1 MANRTN
7 STHSYYS
14 YEYYM
19 DYVDLPQVDER
30 KLKANK
36 YSIVIAFWVSL
47 AAFVV
52 LLFLILL
59 YMSWSGSVPIRGA
72 RSHRKCPWN
81 YINFLFFI
89 QKARSHQNSPT
100 SPLQSQGQIKELEDG
115 SSGNEQSQGN
125 NCTPEPVLIND
136 GNPFPEN
143 ASHKALVVQVD
154 STVEKQARDPPYQS

>member
-7 STHSYYS
+7 STDSNSYYG

-36 YSIVIAFWVSL
+36 HSIVIAFWVSL

-59 YMSWSGSVPIRGA
+59 YMSWSGSVPTRSS
-72 RSHRKCPWN
+72 RSHCKCPWN
-81 YINFLFFI
+81 YIFNLVFFV
-89 QKARSHQNSPT
+89 QKARNFQNSLT
-100 SPLQSQGQIKELEDG
+100 STSQPQGQIKELEDG
-115 SSGNEQSQGN
+115 SSSYEQPQGN
-125 NCTPEPVLIND
+125 NYILDSVLIIAPQNT
-136 GNPFPEN
+136 PPLQEN
-143 ASHKALVVQVD
+143 EHYRGLMV
-154 STVEKQARDPPYQS
+154 

>member
-7 STHSYYS
+7 STNSNSYYG

-59 YMSWSGSVPIRGA
+59 YMSWSGSVPTRSA
-72 RSHRKCPWN
+72 RSHRKCTWN
-81 YINFLFFI
+81 YIFNLLFFAP
-89 QKARSHQNSPT
+89 KARSFQISPT
-100 SPLQSQGQIKELEDG
+100 SNSQSQGQIKELEDG
-115 SSGNEQSQGN
+115 SNQQQGN
-125 NCTPEPVLIND
+125 DCTPDSVLITAPDNT
-136 GNPFPEN
+136 PPLQEN
-143 ASHKALVVQVD
+143 AHYRGLEV
-154 STVEKQARDPPYQS
+154 

>member
-7 STHSYYS
+7 STNSNSYYG

-72 RSHRKCPWN
+72 RSHCKCTWN
-81 YINFLFFI
+81 YIYNLIFFV
-89 QKARSHQNSPT
+89 QKARSFPISPT
-100 SPLQSQGQIKELEDG
+100 STLQTQGQSQELQD
-115 SSGNEQSQGN
+115 GNEPLQGN
-125 NCTPEPVLIND
+125 NCTLDSVLIAAPD
-136 GNPFPEN
+136 DTPPVREDAHDRG
-143 ASHKALVVQVD
+143 LVV
-154 STVEKQARDPPYQS
+154 

>member
-7 STHSYYS
+7 STNSNSYYG

-72 RSHRKCPWN
+72 RSHCKCTWN
-81 YINFLFFI
+81 YIFNLLFFV
-89 QKARSHQNSPT
+89 QKARSFQISPT
-100 SPLQSQGQIKELEDG
+100 STSQPQDQIQEQEDA
-115 SSGNEQSQGN
+115 NEQPQGN
-125 NCTPEPVLIND
+125 NCPLDSVLVIAPDNTPPVQ
-136 GNPFPEN
+136 EN
-143 ASHKALVVQVD
+143 AHYRGLVV
-154 STVEKQARDPPYQS
+154 

>member
-7 STHSYYS
+7 STANSNSYYD

-47 AAFVV
+47 ATFVV

-72 RSHRKCPWN
+72 RSQSKCPWN
-81 YINFLFFI
+81 DIFNLLFFV
-89 QKARSHQNSPT
+89 QKARSFQNNPT
-100 SPLQSQGQIKELEDG
+100 CTSQPQDQIKEQEDA
-115 SSGNEQSQGN
+115 SPSHEQPQGN
-125 NCTPEPVLIND
+125 NCTLDSVLITAPDN
-136 GNPFPEN
+136 NTLPLQEN
-143 ASHKALVVQVD
+143 VHYRGLAV
-154 STVEKQARDPPYQS
+154 